1 MAVVVNCCYI
11 SKTELNQGINA
22 KGHLMWNS
30 NTHVP
35 SAKAPLY
42 YSLLN
47 MMSNCLVL
55 MR

>member
-22 KGHLMWNS
+22 KGHLMWN
-30 NTHVP
+30 THVP

-47 MMSNCLVL
+47 MTSNCHVL